1 MARRMAEEQ
10 DDPYESTTRWL
21 QEAARRTRADSAAVS
36 RPQASAES
44 PLPAKRFGQTVIFG
58 VAREI
63 YMLGVLAAVYLNYYY
78 MQVML
83 EIDSLPTLVVF
94 YPVIQRISG

>member
-1 MARRMAEEQ
+1 MGRQMAEEQ

-21 QEAARRTRADSAAVS
+21 QEAARRTRADSAAAS
-36 RPQASAES
+36 RPQSSSES

-63 YMLGVLAAVYLNYYY
+63 YMLGVLAAAYLNYYF

-94 YPVIQRISG
+94 YPVIQRIGG